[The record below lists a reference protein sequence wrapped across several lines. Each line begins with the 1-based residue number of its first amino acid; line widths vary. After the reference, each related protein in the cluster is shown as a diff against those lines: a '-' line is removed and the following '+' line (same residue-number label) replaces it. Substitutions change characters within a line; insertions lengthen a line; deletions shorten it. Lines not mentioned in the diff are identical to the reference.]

1 MKQTL
6 SGGRGWKWV
15 EEEIGSPQG
24 APAWRQGWVFA
35 LHLKLSEVSM
45 GEERG
50 KDIAGEPSAPGREMR
65 IPKAESVHQLFFF
78 FPSCFFSPWKET
90 SGPVWFTHVIHL
102 LPG

>member
-65 IPKAESVHQLFFF
+65 IPKAKSVHQLFFF
-78 FPSCFFSPWKET
+78 FFLPVSFPLGKKPQGL
-90 SGPVWFTHVIHL
+90 SGSL
-102 LPG
+102 M